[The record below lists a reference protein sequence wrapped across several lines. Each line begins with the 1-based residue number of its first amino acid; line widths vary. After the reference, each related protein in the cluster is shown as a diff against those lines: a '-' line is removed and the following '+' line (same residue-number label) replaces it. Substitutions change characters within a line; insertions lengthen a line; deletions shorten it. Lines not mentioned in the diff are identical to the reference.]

1 MLYGIYVMN
10 LVNIGTLFRVSNCEL
25 QYKEKLIGQFG
36 HQSLISK
43 TKKKVIFLKIETE

>member
-1 MLYGIYVMN
+1 MN

-25 QYKEKLIGQFG
+25 QLSKEKLIGQFG